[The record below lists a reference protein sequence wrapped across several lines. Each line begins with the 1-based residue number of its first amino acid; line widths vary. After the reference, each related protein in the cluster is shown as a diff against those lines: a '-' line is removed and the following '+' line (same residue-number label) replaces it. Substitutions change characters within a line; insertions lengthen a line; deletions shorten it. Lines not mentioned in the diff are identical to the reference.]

1 MRMLRYLRGYAA
13 ILWDSLE
20 IISVIDEFDKKILRH
35 VQRNN
40 QLTSAQLADLVGL
53 SPTSVQRRLIKLRAT
68 KVIEADIA
76 VVSHKAVDRPL
87 IMLVAV
93 ELARERSDIIDRFKR
108 AVRDC
113 PEVMS
118 AYYVTGETDF
128 VLVVSAK
135 DMSDY
140 EAFTRDFFYNNTD
153 IKGFKTTVVMDR
165 IKASFSVPL

>member
-1 MRMLRYLRGYAA
+1 MGK
-13 ILWDSLE
+13 SG
-20 IISVIDEFDKKILRH
+20 VIDGFDRKILQH

-40 QLTSAQLADLVGL
+40 LLTSAQLSDLVGL
-53 SPTSVQRRLIKLRAT
+53 SPTSVQRRLNRLRADR
-68 KVIEADIA
+68 VIEADIA
-76 VVSHKAVDRPL
+76 VVSPAAVDRPL
-87 IMLVAV
+87 TMLVAV

-108 AVRDC
+108 AVRERA
-113 PEVMS
+113 EVMS

-128 VLVVSAK
+128 MLIVSAK

-165 IKASFSVPL
+165 IKASFCLPI

>member
-1 MRMLRYLRGYAA
+1 M
-13 ILWDSLE
+13 
-20 IISVIDEFDKKILRH
+20 IDDFDRKILQL

-40 QLTSAQLADLVGL
+40 QLTSAQISERVGL
-53 SPTSVQRRLIKLRAT
+53 SPTSVQRRLNKMRAN

-76 VVSHKAVDRPL
+76 IVSPKAADRPL
-87 IMLVAV
+87 TMLVAV

-108 AVRDC
+108 AVRER

-128 VLVVSAK
+128 VLIVSAK
-135 DMSDY
+135 DMEDY
-140 EAFTRDFFYNNTD
+140 EGFTRDFFYNNAD

-165 IKASFSVPL
+165 IKATFSLPL

>member
-1 MRMLRYLRGYAA
+1 M
-13 ILWDSLE
+13 
-20 IISVIDEFDKKILRH
+20 IDEFDKKILQN

-53 SPTSVQRRLIKLRAT
+53 SPTSIQRRLSKLRAT

-76 VVSHKAVDRPL
+76 VVSPKAAGRPL
-87 IMLVAV
+87 MMLVAV

-108 AVRDC
+108 AVRDRA
-113 PEVMS
+113 EVMS

-128 VLVVSAK
+128 MLIVSAK
-135 DMSDY
+135 DMADY
-140 EAFTRDFFYNNTD
+140 EAFTRDFFYNNAD

-165 IKASFSVPL
+165 IKASFSLPF

>member
-1 MRMLRYLRGYAA
+1 ML
-13 ILWDSLE
+13 D
-20 IISVIDEFDKKILRH
+20 DFDRKILQL

-40 QLTSAQLADLVGL
+40 QLTSTQLSERVGL
-53 SPTSVQRRLIKLRAT
+53 SPTSIQRRLNKMRST

-76 VVSHKAVDRPL
+76 VVSPKAAHRSL
-87 IMLVAV
+87 TMLVAV

-108 AVRDC
+108 AVRERA
-113 PEVMS
+113 EVMS

-128 VLVVSAK
+128 VLIVSAK

-140 EAFTRDFFYNNTD
+140 ESFTRDFFYNNAD

-165 IKASFSVPL
+165 IKASFSLPL

>member
-1 MRMLRYLRGYAA
+1 ML
-13 ILWDSLE
+13 D
-20 IISVIDEFDKKILRH
+20 DFDRKILQL

-40 QLTSAQLADLVGL
+40 QLTSTQLSERVGL
-53 SPTSVQRRLIKLRAT
+53 SPTSIQRRLNKMRST

-76 VVSHKAVDRPL
+76 VVSPKAVDRSL
-87 IMLVAV
+87 TMLVAV

-108 AVRDC
+108 AVRERA
-113 PEVMS
+113 EVMS

-128 VLVVSAK
+128 VLIVSAK

-140 EAFTRDFFYNNTD
+140 ESFTRDFFYNNAD

-165 IKASFSVPL
+165 IKASFSLPL